1 MGDTATPR
9 KVAALQLAQRLHGPS
24 AVLVGYAIALVAT
37 ALATH
42 VLLTALGFTLPDPII
57 IAGLCAVAAMAER
70 GTVRLGV
77 TTEQSISLLP
87 TLFAAVTFGPTA
99 AGLVG
104 AASML
109 GDPELFRSSGRSPA
123 LKFLVYSSSRSLVGA
138 AAGLSALASQSV
150 ISDFGGIAI
159 AAAVSA
165 LVAEAL
171 DVAFAAL
178 TAHIRRTRSTMDVV
192 RTHAPLVLTSVL
204 LFAPVVAIL
213 ALAYDVS
220 RWTALLF
227 FAPALAAQQVFAL
240 YQEQKRLND
249 ELSSANATLRRA
261 NLSFAEALVTVLEE
275 SDLYTAGHSKAVA
288 IYSRD
293 IAERMG
299 LSSDFQEQAYLCGLV
314 HDIGKIGLP
323 PSLLSKD
330 GPLTLDE
337 RRVMERHSE
346 IGERILEKVDAYGEV
361 AQVVR
366 SHHERVDG
374 EGYPDGVRAEDIPL
388 LSRIIAVAD
397 AYNAMTSNRPYRDA
411 MPSRVA
417 RLRLAQAVETQFD
430 THAVAAFEA
439 ILASADETYRTAS
452 RTEFKT
458 DLDQSSVESLD
469 GSSVE
474 FGSSFADS
482 VRGAA

>member
-1 MGDTATPR
+1 
-9 KVAALQLAQRLHGPS
+9 
-24 AVLVGYAIALVAT
+24 
-37 ALATH
+37 
-42 VLLTALGFTLPDPII
+42 
-57 IAGLCAVAAMAER
+57 MAC
-70 GTVRLGV
+70 
-77 TTEQSISLLP
+77 Q
-87 TLFAAVTFGPTA
+87 
-99 AGLVG
+99 
-104 AASML
+104 
-109 GDPELFRSSGRSPA
+109 
-123 LKFLVYSSSRSLVGA
+123 SLV
-138 AAGLSALASQSV
+138 
-150 ISDFGGIAI
+150 SDFGGIAI

-165 LVAEAL
+165 LVAETL
-171 DVAFAAL
+171 DIGFAAL
-178 TAHIRRTRSTMDVV
+178 TAHIRHTRSLVDVV
-192 RTHAPLVLTSVL
+192 RTHSALVLTSVL

-213 ALAYDVS
+213 TVAYDIS
-220 RWTALLF
+220 RWAALLF

-249 ELSSANATLRRA
+249 ELSSANETLRRA

-299 LSSDFQEQAYLCGLV
+299 LADDIQEQAYLCGLV

-323 PSLLSKD
+323 ASLLSKD
-330 GPLTLDE
+330 GPLTLEE

-346 IGERILEKVDAYGEV
+346 IGERILDKVDAYGEV

-366 SHHERVDG
+366 SHHERIDG
-374 EGYPDGVRAEDIPL
+374 EGYPDGVSEEEIPL

-417 RLRLAQAVETQFD
+417 RLRLAQAVESQFD

-439 ILASADETYRTAS
+439 ILAGADELYRMATRDDF
-452 RTEFKT
+452 RTE
-458 DLDQSSVESLD
+458 LDHAALVESVP
-469 GSSVE
+469 VE
-474 FGSSFADS
+474 S